1 MNNKKVFSG
10 IGWSFAERISAQ
22 LVSLIVSIILARIL
36 APEDYGILAI
46 VNVFVAIGDALVA
59 GGFGIALVQKK
70 NSDDTDFNS
79 ICWVSVFVSVLLYA
93 VLFICA
99 PLISDFYVNNDLT
112 LIARVLGIRLVFS
125 AVNSIQQAYIQ
136 KKLLFMKSC
145 IIGTFGA
152 IVSGIIGIVLAL
164 TGAGVWALI
173 AQNMMSVIISTAMLY
188 FFIEWK
194 PRLQCSM
201 SSIKEMWGYGSRVFL
216 ATTVDTLKDNIRTLV
231 VGKVFSSADLAY
243 YNQGKRFPQ
252 LLVNDIVNSV
262 GKVLLP
268 VFSEQ
273 QDDLNKNTDFMRL
286 SIRVSS
292 FILLPL
298 IFGMVGIADN
308 FILLFLT
315 EKWMPCVPYL
325 RILSLV
331 YVTRSVNTILKNAL
345 LAIGKSEVN
354 LFHEVVT
361 SVLTVALIILA
372 AFYFRSIPLIA
383 WSYVLISLLGT
394 CIFSYFT
401 VKNFPYK
408 VSEILRD
415 YLPSLTL
422 SGIMCAVVFFVGKIP
437 LATIFVLLL
446 QIIVGIVIYIVGAW
460 LFRMDE
466 LVYILQ
472 YMKKKIRH

>member
-79 ICWVSVFVSVLLYA
+79 ICWVSIFVSVVLYA

-173 AQNMMSVIISTAMLY
+173 AQNMMSVIISTVMLY

-315 EKWMPCVPYL
+315 EKWLPCVPYL

-331 YVTRSVNTILKNAL
+331 YVTRSVNTIMKNAL

-372 AFYFRSIPLIA
+372 AFYFCSIPLIA

-401 VKNFPYK
+401 VRNFPYK
-408 VSEILRD
+408 VREILRD

-446 QIIVGIVIYIVGAW
+446 QIIVGIVIYTVGAW
-460 LFRMDE
+460 IFRMNE

>member
-79 ICWVSVFVSVLLYA
+79 ICWVSVFVSVLMYA

-112 LIARVLGIRLVFS
+112 LITRVLGIRLVFS

-201 SSIKEMWGYGSRVFL
+201 SSIREMWGYGSRVFL

-401 VKNFPYK
+401 VRNFPYK

>member
-1 MNNKKVFSG
+1 
-10 IGWSFAERISAQ
+10 
-22 LVSLIVSIILARIL
+22 
-36 APEDYGILAI
+36 
-46 VNVFVAIGDALVA
+46 
-59 GGFGIALVQKK
+59 
-70 NSDDTDFNS
+70 
-79 ICWVSVFVSVLLYA
+79 
-93 VLFICA
+93 
-99 PLISDFYVNNDLT
+99 
-112 LIARVLGIRLVFS
+112 
-125 AVNSIQQAYIQ
+125 
-136 KKLLFMKSC
+136 
-145 IIGTFGA
+145 
-152 IVSGIIGIVLAL
+152 
-164 TGAGVWALI
+164 
-173 AQNMMSVIISTAMLY
+173 
-188 FFIEWK
+188 
-194 PRLQCSM
+194 M

-372 AFYFRSIPLIA
+372 AFYFRSVPLIA

-401 VKNFPYK
+401 VRNFPYK